1 MNVIRML
8 VVVWVGARP
17 RVWVWGGAG
26 RIRLYLA
33 AESDA
38 GLLRLMGRRG
48 VGVAGRAADSTL
60 GEQ

>member
-17 RVWVWGGAG
+17 CVWVWGGAG

-33 AESDA
+33 VESAA
-38 GLLRLMGRRG
+38 GLLRIMGRRG
-48 VGVAGRAADSTL
+48 VGVAGRAADSNL
-60 GEQ
+60 GEH